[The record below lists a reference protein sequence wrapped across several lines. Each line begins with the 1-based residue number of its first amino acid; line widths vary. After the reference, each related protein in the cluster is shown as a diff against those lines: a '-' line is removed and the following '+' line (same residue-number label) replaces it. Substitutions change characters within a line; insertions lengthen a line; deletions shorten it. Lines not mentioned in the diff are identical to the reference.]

1 MENWNCIKD
10 GCMPEEYEDVIVTD
24 ETDVWIDHFSVSE
37 KWGIEWTTMPGANVT
52 RWMYLPEPPGGSK
65 EETLF
70 SIIRMNED
78 KEKQEIRVEILK
90 DLDKLTAT
98 GAFIAL
104 LQALTEHNGLMDSF
118 SAAVRIFS
126 KNIGLIKEAS
136 KKERPLS

>member
-1 MENWNCIKD
+1 MENWINIKNEL
-10 GCMPEEYEDVIVTD
+10 PEEFEDVIVTD
-24 ETDVWIDHFSVSE
+24 GSDVWVDNYNLKEDGTID
-37 KWGIEWTTMPGANVT
+37 WTNKFGEEITL
-52 RWMYLPEPPGGSK
+52 WMYLPEPPGGSK

-104 LQALTEHNGLMDSF
+104 LQALAEHNGLMDSF